1 MRVFNHVSKTLIL
14 FSVFSVVGFWD
25 SRLGTKLDPLIA
37 ASENERQKLLSDI
50 AVPAKVDYR
59 VQA

>member
-1 MRVFNHVSKTLIL
+1 MKVFNHVSKTLIL
-14 FSVFSVVGFWD
+14 FSVFSVAEFWD
-25 SRLGTKLDPLIA
+25 CRLGTKLDPLIA
-37 ASENERQKLLSDI
+37 ASENEIETPVRF